1 MDWMSFVTEQWLLVS
16 LLLAFI
22 VAFVTVEGKKG
33 GKTITYH
40 EVSRLLNSDAAILVD
55 VRDGADYKAGHITG
69 AIHIPHGSMATR
81 ASELDKY
88 KTQQIILAD
97 KMGQH
102 AGHAGKV
109 LRDAG
114 FDVVRL
120 QGGMSEWLAQKLP
133 VIKAGKNNK
142 VKGKKA

>member
-16 LLLAFI
+16 LLLALV
-22 VAFVTVEGKKG
+22 VAFVTVESKKG
-33 GKTITYH
+33 GKTVTYH
-40 EVSRLLNSDAAILVD
+40 EVSRLLNSDAAVLVD
-55 VRDGADYKAGHITG
+55 VRDGTDYKAGHITG
-69 AIHIPHGSMATR
+69 AIHIPHASMATR
-81 ASELDKY
+81 TGELDKH
-88 KTQQIILAD
+88 KAKQIILAD

-120 QGGMSEWLAQKLP
+120 QGGMSEWLTQKLP
-133 VIKAGKNNK
+133 VVKPGKN
-142 VKGKKA
+142 KGKKA

>member
-1 MDWMSFVTEQWLLVS
+1 MDWMNFVIEQWLLVS
-16 LLLAFI
+16 LLVAFI
-22 VAFVTVEGKKG
+22 VTFIVFEGKKG

-40 EVSRLLNSDAAILVD
+40 EVSRLLNSDAAVLVD
-55 VRDGADYKAGHITG
+55 VRDGADYKAGHIIG
-69 AIHIPHGSMATR
+69 AIHIPHASMATR
-81 ASELDKY
+81 VSELDKY
-88 KTQQIILAD
+88 KAQQIILAD

-120 QGGMSEWLAQKLP
+120 QGGMSEWLNQKLP
-133 VIKAGKNNK
+133 VVKPGKS
-142 VKGKKA
+142 KGKKS